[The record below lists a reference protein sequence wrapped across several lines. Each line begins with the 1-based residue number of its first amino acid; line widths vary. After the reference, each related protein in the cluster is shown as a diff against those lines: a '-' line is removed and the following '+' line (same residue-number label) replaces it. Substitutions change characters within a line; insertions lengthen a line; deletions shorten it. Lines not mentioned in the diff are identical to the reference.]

1 MRNRSF
7 LTSLITA
14 MIYAAACAQAAP
26 AADYIGT
33 QMYPGAN
40 DLSAGDSVTT
50 KNPYEHAI
58 YCSQFMD
65 LTLNGIKIKTF
76 GEHATGVWG
85 DNHNVIKVLNSHIS
99 TEDEGRGVMIMQT
112 P

>member
-1 MRNRSF
+1 
-7 LTSLITA
+7 
-14 MIYAAACAQAAP
+14 
-26 AADYIGT
+26 
-33 QMYPGAN
+33 MYPGAN

-76 GEHATGVWG
+76 GEHATGVWA
-85 DNHNVIKVLNSHIS
+85 
-99 TEDEGRGVMIMQT
+99 TT
-112 P
+112 TT